1 MPSAP
6 MGEVRE
12 TNSYLQINSLE
23 DWMAVMGG

>member
-6 MGEVRE
+6 MGEVRK